1 MATIR
6 SMNKMVGGIV
16 VSSLNSMVQ
25 AAPREGG
32 CRCGPEGTYL
42 MVGRYLSTPFF
53 GRRNKRGRFFFVLG
67 LGRGLGPIPLYVFCR
82 VLLCLKFEKILPL
95 LAKNR

>member
-6 SMNKMVGGIV
+6 SMNKMMGGIV

-32 CRCGPEGTYL
+32 CR
-42 MVGRYLSTPFF
+42 VGCHSIDRTTIIKLSL
-53 GRRNKRGRFFFVLG
+53 K
-67 LGRGLGPIPLYVFCR
+67 IIHSYVQSTFCHI
-82 VLLCLKFEKILPL
+82 KILVTMTESERYASNPTDAHL
-95 LAKNR
+95 PGRLPAQSDQP